1 MSSLPVDGP
10 PDTATARSRS
20 HYAGVLIASLVG
32 LTGALIA
39 YEAALNIEQCAV
51 CAASRSPLTVGLYVA
66 IASALAAW
74 TLTSQ
79 RRSPAPRPPAR

>member
-10 PDTATARSRS
+10 PDTATPRSRS

-32 LTGALIA
+32 LTGALIG
-39 YEAALNIEQCAV
+39 YEAASNIEQCAV

-66 IASALAAW
+66 IACALAAW
-74 TLTSQ
+74 TLTSP
-79 RRSPAPRPPAR
+79 RLRPPAR